1 MTLKPEKLPI
11 WATEDAEI
19 EVPVEEKQAW
29 GWRRLFDT
37 TPEFPFFPYV
47 NWWKNLVFQ
56 WLTYFNSEVVTEIMD
71 ETQRVRVTVVAELF
85 TVTYV
90 GNGATGGTEPV
101 DSTWYEE
108 GQTVTVRG
116 NTNGL
121 LKTGYVFLGWNT
133 EIGGTGA
140 TYTQGQTFEM
150 GSDPVILYAHWELT
164 PTYRV
169 TYDENGATGGAVPV
183 DSTWYEEGQAVT
195 VWGNTGSLVRTGYTF
210 VDWTP
215 YEAEQTFSMP
225 PANVTLYARWTLNP
239 AYSVTYLGNEN
250 TDGIPPTDSNW
261 YEAGQ
266 AVTVLGN
273 TAGLVRT
280 GYTFGGWNTEELG
293 TGTAYS
299 SGQTFE
305 MPTANV
311 VLYARWVLRVLYS
324 GNGSTGGDVPVDPTG
339 YEVGDTVTV
348 LGNTGGLLKTGG
360 SFAGWNTAA
369 DGTGAQYNGGDTF
382 VIALNTTLYVGW
394 RYEVMYDGN
403 GNTGGTPPIDPSSP
417 YFPGALVTVMGNTG
431 ALVKTP
437 TP

>member
-1 MTLKPEKLPI
+1 MTQQPEKLPI

-150 GSDPVILYAHWELT
+150 GSDPVF
-164 PTYRV
+164 P
-169 TYDENGATGGAVPV
+169 
-183 DSTWYEEGQAVT
+183 
-195 VWGNTGSLVRTGYTF
+195 
-210 VDWTP
+210 
-215 YEAEQTFSMP
+215 
-225 PANVTLYARWTLNP
+225 
-239 AYSVTYLGNEN
+239 
-250 TDGIPPTDSNW
+250 
-261 YEAGQ
+261 
-266 AVTVLGN
+266 
-273 TAGLVRT
+273 
-280 GYTFGGWNTEELG
+280 LG
-293 TGTAYS
+293 TP
-299 SGQTFE
+299 Q
-305 MPTANV
+305 N
-311 VLYARWVLRVLYS
+311 
-324 GNGSTGGDVPVDPTG
+324 
-339 YEVGDTVTV
+339 
-348 LGNTGGLLKTGG
+348 GG
-360 SFAGWNTAA
+360 S
-369 DGTGAQYNGGDTF
+369 
-382 VIALNTTLYVGW
+382 
-394 RYEVMYDGN
+394 R
-403 GNTGGTPPIDPSSP
+403 
-417 YFPGALVTVMGNTG
+417 
-431 ALVKTP
+431 
-437 TP
+437 